1 VRSVPNLKKRT
12 DKKDYCNCKEKGNK
26 PGVLDPGTFMYN
38 WTELTPRMVW
48 PT

>member
-1 VRSVPNLKKRT
+1 LKQ
-12 DKKDYCNCKEKGNK
+12 K
-26 PGVLDPGTFMYN
+26 PGVRDPGTFMYN